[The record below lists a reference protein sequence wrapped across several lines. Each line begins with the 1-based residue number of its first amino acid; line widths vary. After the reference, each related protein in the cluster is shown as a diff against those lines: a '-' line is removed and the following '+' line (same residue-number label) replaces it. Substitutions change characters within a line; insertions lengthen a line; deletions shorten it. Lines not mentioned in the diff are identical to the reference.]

1 MTNNRTI
8 LITGVTGNQGGA
20 VAQALQGTGFH
31 LRGLTRKPDSERAAA
46 LARQGVDIVKG
57 DLDDEATLRRALAG
71 AWGVFGVQNAG
82 EAGVE
87 REEAQGKRLA
97 TLARE
102 AGVEHYVYTSVG
114 SAHKRTGVP
123 HFDNKWRIEETV
135 RGLRFP
141 SHVIL
146 RPVFFME
153 NLLAPFSLQ
162 GSTLAWALGQ
172 GTKLQMIAV
181 DDIGWFG
188 ARAFTDAAA
197 LNRREIDL
205 AGDVRTMPEAAEIL
219 TEALGRPIAFAQTPI
234 EQVRQYSKD
243 MALMLRMV
251 RARRLQ
257 RRHRWPGTRVRP
269 RAHEAPRLGTP
280 PRATKWALNDS
291 RRARMKAVRLLEYG
305 GQLVFN
311 DVPTPTI
318 ARDEILVKI
327 KSTAVNHLDLV
338 EASGTARQ
346 ILPIDL
352 PWIPGHE
359 FSGVVEQIGSDV
371 AACAPG
377 DAVFGTTTGM
387 GAYAEYLA
395 VKAAAIARKPSN
407 LSFEEAASV
416 PVASQTAWQGI
427 FTHGHLEKGQ
437 TILIHGGAG
446 AVGAYA
452 VQLASHAG
460 ATVIATASGDDE
472 AYLKSIGASRVID
485 YREAQFEKVL
495 REKVD
500 VVFDLIGGDT
510 QKRSFLVLKEGGH
523 LVSATQPVSQEET
536 ARHRVSGVMMR
547 LAPSGDVLGRIARLL
562 EEGTIRP
569 DVATVYALQDAA
581 QAWKD
586 IAGNLPGV
594 HGMSPS
600 GPGAA
605 RRRSHGK
612 IVLRVA

>member
-1 MTNNRTI
+1 
-8 LITGVTGNQGGA
+8 
-20 VAQALQGTGFH
+20 
-31 LRGLTRKPDSERAAA
+31 
-46 LARQGVDIVKG
+46 
-57 DLDDEATLRRALAG
+57 
-71 AWGVFGVQNAG
+71 
-82 EAGVE
+82 
-87 REEAQGKRLA
+87 
-97 TLARE
+97 
-102 AGVEHYVYTSVG
+102 
-114 SAHKRTGVP
+114 
-123 HFDNKWRIEETV
+123 
-135 RGLRFP
+135 
-141 SHVIL
+141 
-146 RPVFFME
+146 
-153 NLLAPFSLQ
+153 
-162 GSTLAWALGQ
+162 
-172 GTKLQMIAV
+172 
-181 DDIGWFG
+181 
-188 ARAFTDAAA
+188 
-197 LNRREIDL
+197 
-205 AGDVRTMPEAAEIL
+205 
-219 TEALGRPIAFAQTPI
+219 
-234 EQVRQYSKD
+234 
-243 MALMLRMV
+243 
-251 RARRLQ
+251 
-257 RRHRWPGTRVRP
+257 
-269 RAHEAPRLGTP
+269 
-280 PRATKWALNDS
+280 
-291 RRARMKAVRLLEYG
+291 MKAVRLLEYG

-327 KSTAVNHLDLV
+327 RSTAVNHLDLV

-371 AACAPG
+371 EGWAPG
-377 DAVFGTTTGM
+377 DAVFGITGM
-387 GAYAEYLA
+387 GAYAEYVA
-395 VKAAAIARKPSN
+395 VKASAIARKPSN

-416 PVASQTAWQGI
+416 PVAAQTAWEGI

-500 VVFDLIGGDT
+500 VVFDLVGGDT

-523 LVSATQPVSQEET
+523 LVAATQPVSQEET
-536 ARHRVSGVMMR
+536 ARHRVTGAMMR
-547 LAPSGDVLGRIARLL
+547 LAPSADGLGRITRLL

-569 DVATVYALQDAA
+569 DVAIVYALQDAA

-586 IAGNLPGV
+586 IARNLPLV
-594 HGMSPS
+594 HGSSPG
-600 GPGAA
+600 GPGTA
-605 RRRSHGK
+605 RPKSHGK